1 MFHTELSNDV
11 TATVQSFDGSAN
23 VLSVSL
29 SSERGGWNLAAMI
42 QEMLHV
48 NRTSRPLPDAA
59 QGGEQPCSGVSHAA
73 EPDRI
78 PSTPKPQNELEDSPE
93 PVNADGCMETRES
106 APRKEKEMDLDT
118 PVLGGY
124 RSQV

>member
-1 MFHTELSNDV
+1 MFRTELSNDV

-23 VLSVSL
+23 VLSLSL

-78 PSTPKPQNELEDSPE
+78 PSTPQNELEESPE
-93 PVNADGCMETRES
+93 PVNANGCMETRES